1 MTTCLMT
8 TIVLVLTSMP
18 AFAQGERPVEL
29 SAFYLTV
36 GGTMHGRSYNCWPAC
51 CTRSQTRTTRI

>member
-1 MTTCLMT
+1 MTKCLMT

-29 SAFYLTV
+29 SASYLTV
-36 GGTMHGRSYNCWPAC
+36 GGTMHG
-51 CTRSQTRTTRI
+51 